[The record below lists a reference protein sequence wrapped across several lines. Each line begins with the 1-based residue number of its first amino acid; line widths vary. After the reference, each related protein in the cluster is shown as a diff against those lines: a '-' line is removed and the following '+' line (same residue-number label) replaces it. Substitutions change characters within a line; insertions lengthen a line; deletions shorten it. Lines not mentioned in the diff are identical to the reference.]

1 MYRKN
6 SVFKQF
12 RKVLKIHKSP
22 LNYVTKIKLIIIHC
36 LCMVKTNQI
45 AAHRLPCITT
55 IIGDMITV
63 LQYSNHII
71 CVLQPQN
78 IPSSV
83 VTKILVFFIASAY
96 LES

>member
-55 IIGDMITV
+55 IIDGMITV
-63 LQYSNHII
+63 LRVTTSKHSII
-71 CVLQPQN
+71 CC
-78 IPSSV
+78 
-83 VTKILVFFIASAY
+83 K
-96 LES
+96 